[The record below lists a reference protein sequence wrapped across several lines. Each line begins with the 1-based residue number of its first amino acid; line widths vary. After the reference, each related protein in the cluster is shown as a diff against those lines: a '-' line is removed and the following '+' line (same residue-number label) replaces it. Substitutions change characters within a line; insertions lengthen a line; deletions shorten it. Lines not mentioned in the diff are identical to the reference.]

1 MLSRIPP
8 FLRNKYILATLAF
21 VVWMLFFDTN
31 DFFMQM
37 KRKSEL
43 RQIEESKS
51 YLKQQIAEDRKFSE
65 ELKTNPEAIEKY
77 AREQY
82 KMKRDNEDLFII
94 QPAQPQEKP

>member
-21 VVWMLFFDTN
+21 VAWMLFFDTN

-37 KRKSEL
+37 KRKKEL

-94 QPAQPQEKP
+94 QPAQAQEKP